1 MSQTP
6 KSNRRDVAVTGA
18 ERIKGCISLLD
29 HFIMLLFFFFEE
41 WLLVEMWKQT
51 TVWLAVHFSPTARE
65 YLVPT
70 LTNYIMRRAACRDN
84 SVHLCPI
91 IPLSICFCYGS
102 CRRMNLRT
110 ESLSRTSGDRD
121 SEDATCESDAN
132 RQITSLLFWCMCV
145 QTVLHFHWRSAGMQA
160 PNNEMRDRIRCA
172 Y

>member
-51 TVWLAVHFSPTARE
+51 TVWLAVHFSPTAGE

-145 QTVLHFHWRSAGMQA
+145 QTVLHFH
-160 PNNEMRDRIRCA
+160 
-172 Y
+172 